1 MRSENIGSEIPA
13 IPRKRG
19 RPRSERAR
27 RAILTAAL
35 DLAADEGARQVTME
49 AIANRA
55 GVSKETLYR
64 WWRSKGDVLLEA
76 LAARGDEVIPIPN
89 TGRLPADLHA
99 FMRAT
104 ADALDPP
111 TRRVL
116 RALAAEAAADPG
128 FAEKM
133 RDQFLARRRAALA
146 TVLERGVERGEIP
159 AERVAPALDFIYG
172 TLWYRLI
179 FAIAPLDRSWA
190 ATVTDAIAG
199 RNANS

>member
-1 MRSENIGSEIPA
+1 MRSENLSA
-13 IPRKRG
+13 SPRRLG

-27 RAILTAAL
+27 KAILTAAL
-35 DLAADEGARQVTME
+35 DLAAEEGAGRVTME
-49 AIANRA
+49 AIATRA

-76 LAARGDEVIPIPN
+76 LAELGDEAIPIPD
-89 TGRLPADLHA
+89 TGGLPADLRE

-104 ADALDPP
+104 ADALDPS

-116 RALAAEAAADPG
+116 RALATEAAADLR
-128 FAEKM
+128 FAETM

-146 TVLERGVERGEIP
+146 TVLERGVERGELSP
-159 AERVAPALDFIYG
+159 ERAALALDFVFG

-179 FAIAPLDRSWA
+179 FSIAPLDRSWA
-190 ATVTDAIAG
+190 DAVTDAIAG
-199 RNANS
+199 PDATSTR